1 MPFQKKNQTRLTV
14 LSVFMIFVL
23 LLYAARMYSVQIIHA
38 AEYTDKN
45 DGAASVRTAVLKA
58 RRGEILDCY
67 GRQIAVNR
75 DGYNVVFNRAYVKN
89 DSLNNVILTLI
100 KLFE

>member
-38 AEYTDKN
+38 ADYTDKN
-45 DGAASVRTAVLKA
+45 DGLCKNGGFKGAP
-58 RRGEILDCY
+58 RR
-67 GRQIAVNR
+67 N
-75 DGYNVVFNRAYVKN
+75 
-89 DSLNNVILTLI
+89 S
-100 KLFE
+100 